1 MASRLRWVLACLVA
15 CVLPPA
21 WGDGTVQLIA
31 SEEGGAYREAAEA
44 FRAAFGA
51 VHPLRSWQLAQLD
64 GAQLRALSGEHDL
77 IVAIGLRAARTL
89 ALHYGGQAAVLTLM
103 LPRAS
108 AERLLWPVG
117 VPRRKVSHVYI
128 DQPASRTLGLV
139 VAAFPQARRVAL
151 VVSSENAEAVKSLQ
165 QDAARR
171 RLSLNLNT
179 VAQADE
185 VAPALRE
192 VLPDSD
198 VLLLLPDSISIHAG
212 NVQNVL
218 LTTYRHRVPVVGFS
232 PGLAKAGAV
241 AAVSSSPAQIG
252 RQGGLMALHWKPES
266 GDLPASRDSDAFSVV
281 FNPQVAR
288 SLGVILP
295 DLAQVRKLLGAEED

>member
-1 MASRLRWVLACLVA
+1 MSAPRPPGSMASRLRWVLACLVA

-108 AERLLWPVG
+108 AERLPWPAG

-128 DQPASRTLGLV
+128 DQPASRTLAPV
-139 VAAFPQARRVAL
+139 RAALRAAPRSLRSAAAAL
-151 VVSSENAEAVKSLQ
+151 ATESSTVSVE
-165 QDAARR
+165 
-171 RLSLNLNT
+171 
-179 VAQADE
+179 
-185 VAPALRE
+185 APAP
-192 VLPDSD
+192 LPMT
-198 VLLLLPDSISIHAG
+198 
-212 NVQNVL
+212 N
-218 LTTYRHRVPVVGFS
+218 
-232 PGLAKAGAV
+232 
-241 AAVSSSPAQIG
+241 
-252 RQGGLMALHWKPES
+252 
-266 GDLPASRDSDAFSVV
+266 
-281 FNPQVAR
+281 
-288 SLGVILP
+288 
-295 DLAQVRKLLGAEED
+295 